1 MRNQNKINNLHFI
14 KLKPQIN
21 QSKLFLKNNTL
32 NISHL
37 NCKNLPISKHLQ
49 DTIPYLLMIKEKN
62 KPVSKLN
69 VTVLSKYEQ
78 IKSEKYLSLKMSNQ
92 KFKKNLIKKLIFKIS
107 KCSKFLEKEGLEL
120 FI

>member
-21 QSKLFLKNNTL
+21 QYKLFLKNNTL

-37 NCKNLPISKHLQ
+37 NCKNLPISKLLQ

-62 KPVSKLN
+62 KPASKLN